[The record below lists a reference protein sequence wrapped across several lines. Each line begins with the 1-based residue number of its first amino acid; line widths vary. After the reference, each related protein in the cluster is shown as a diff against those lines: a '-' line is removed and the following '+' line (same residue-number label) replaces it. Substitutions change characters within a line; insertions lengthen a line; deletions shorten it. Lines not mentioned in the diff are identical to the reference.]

1 MHHFLVFLFT
11 LAAGITASGLF
22 ASAYRLVASEPQGKL
37 ATFIHYAVMVIAGP
51 AVLAG
56 NSTQSFR
63 KKQCSSAAYALAL
76 ALSGYWAFIM
86 GLLVLSVALSLH
98 L

>member
-22 ASAYRLVASEPQGKL
+22 ANTYRLLASEPKSKL
-37 ATFIHYAVMVIAGP
+37 TTFIHYAVMVIAGP

-63 KKQCSSAAYALAL
+63 KKQCSSVAYALAL

-86 GLLVLSVALSLH
+86 GLFILSLAVSLH